1 VAKFADREVDMNA
14 MVPLQENDELK
25 VLGHQIM
32 EMLRDSRSD
41 ARRVGRIVDL
51 VPGLASALRTTAEV
65 LAEGRGRVAN
75 TAHAIILIGYRR
87 VEQVLRNFFKTR
99 AVEFSSEYT
108 FTSPQTPEAPER
120 TWVDVAARYGTY

>member
-1 VAKFADREVDMNA
+1 MSA
-14 MVPLQENDELK
+14 MVPVNENDELK
-25 VLGHQIM
+25 ILGNRIM

-51 VPGLASALRTTAEV
+51 VPGLASALRTTAEI

-87 VEQVLRNFFKTR
+87 VEQVLRNFFKTICVDLSMNY
-99 AVEFSSEYT
+99 ALNSL
-108 FTSPQTPEAPER
+108 QTPEAPER
-120 TWVDVAARYGTY
+120 AWVNVAARYGTY